1 MKTRTLFIFNL
12 LASVFYFVTQH
23 FYSELI
29 DNVILLLLVFL
40 FFYTSQKI
48 RGLNNDN
55 PYLIS
60 RLIINLASSILIL
73 TIFRESTNLFLFR
86 LVLMLVIL
94 GVEAYELLLKNT
106 NYSKI
111 S

>member
-12 LASVFYFVTQH
+12 LVSIFYFVTQN
-23 FYSELI
+23 FYSGII
-29 DNVILLLLVFL
+29 DNIILLLIVFL

-48 RGLNNDN
+48 KVLNNDN

-60 RLIINLASSILIL
+60 RLIINLASTILIL
-73 TIFRESTNLFLFR
+73 TIFRQPTNLFLFR

-94 GVEAYELLLKNT
+94 GVEASELLLKNT
-106 NYSKI
+106 NYSKT